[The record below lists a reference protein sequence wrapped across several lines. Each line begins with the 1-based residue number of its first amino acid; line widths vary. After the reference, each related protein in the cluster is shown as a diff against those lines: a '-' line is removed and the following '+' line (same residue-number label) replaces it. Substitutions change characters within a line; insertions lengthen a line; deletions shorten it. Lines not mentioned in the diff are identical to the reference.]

1 MRSATFKQSYAE
13 LIVLTDNPVKWMF
26 ILAGLVL
33 LALFPL
39 FANSYTLNLA
49 TTVAVAGVAVIG
61 LNLLTG
67 VAGQLSL
74 GHAGFMAIGAYTYA
88 ILTTDYG
95 WPGLLTLPLAGFLAA
110 ISGLVVGVPSLRLRG
125 LYLALTTLGFSYIV
139 THVLVEWESVTR
151 GPSGMPAEPLRII
164 GLALKPD
171 HAVYGVACLV
181 LVLSIF
187 AALNLDRSRVGRAW
201 AALHAHD
208 IAASAMGINLTVYKL
223 RAFLASSFFAGCAGA
238 LMAAQTRYVNVD
250 TFSIVLSVEVLV
262 MLIVGGMGRV
272 SGAVMGAAFIVL
284 LPEVLRW
291 VVGSMGAQLQS
302 LMSTYVHEIKE
313 LMYGI
318 VILLFLRFEPEGL
331 AGIWRKLK
339 RFIVDWPL
347 SR

>member
-1 MRSATFKQSYAE
+1 MRSATFKQGYGE
-13 LIVLTDNPVKWMF
+13 LVVLTDNPVKWVAAF
-26 ILAGLVL
+26 IGLAAV
-33 LALFPL
+33 ALFPL

-49 TTVAVAGVAVIG
+49 TTVAIAGVAVIG

-88 ILTTDYG
+88 ILTTDHG
-95 WPGLLTLPLAGFLAA
+95 WPGLLTFPLAGGLAA
-110 ISGLVVGVPSLRLRG
+110 ISGLIVGVPSLRLRG

-139 THVLVEWESVTR
+139 THVLVEWEDLTR
-151 GPSGMPAEPLRII
+151 GPSGMPAAPLRIVAT
-164 GLALKPD
+164 GLGPD
-171 HAVYGVACLV
+171 HAVYAAAWAV
-181 LVLSIF
+181 LVLTVL
-187 AALNLDRSRVGRAW
+187 ANLNLDRTRIGRAW
-201 AALHAHD
+201 SALHEHD

-250 TFSIVLSVEVLV
+250 SFSIVLSVEVLV
-262 MLIVGGMGRV
+262 MLIVGGIGRV

-291 VVGSMGAQLQS
+291 TVGSLGAPLQA
-302 LMSTYVHEIKE
+302 LLSTHVHEFKE
-313 LMYGI
+313 LLYGA